1 MRWYLGGV
9 KGKARPHNPKVTIGW
24 KLSPAPAQGRGVPTP
39 IGHPLM
45 LVEAKIDINVLL
57 TNTEKAARDAVVT
70 ELVNFIKSKGP
81 QAFVRLGLAEVNE
94 QQNHHQLPQHQNTRV
109 RTSYPPK
116 KQINLIYIST
126 IRFRAIQLSPQTSSK
141 YLYSAIGTL
150 HSESVDLFVL
160 ARGHH
165 QVLNELVEAF
175 GDKLPAVSE
184 AALSALNSLVK
195 IMTPWTRHLILRVL
209 LNRIATASKWQVETG
224 ALSVLDVLVVSAADQ
239 IANAMPK
246 FVPVLATAI
255 WDTKADVKKA
265 ARSSSTKSCPLVSNK
280 DI

>member
-1 MRWYLGGV
+1 MRWYSGGV
-9 KGKARPHNPKVTIGW
+9 EGKARPHNPKVTIGW

-39 IGHPLM
+39 IRHPLM
-45 LVEAKIDINVLL
+45 LVEAEIDITVLL
-57 TNTEKAARDAVVT
+57 TNTEKAARDAAVT
-70 ELVNFIKSKGP
+70 ELVNFIESKGP
-81 QAFVRLGLAEVNE
+81 QAFLRLGLAEVNN
-94 QQNHHQLPQHQNTRV
+94 QQNHHQLPQHQNTRSSDS
-109 RTSYPPK
+109 RHKRAASEPLHHPNK
-116 KQINLIYIST
+116 K
-126 IRFRAIQLSPQTSSK
+126 RPK
-141 YLYSAIGTL
+141 YLYSAIGTS

-184 AALSALNSLVK
+184 AGLSALNSLVK

-239 IANAMPK
+239 IANAMPE
-246 FVPVLATAI
+246 FVHVLATAI
-255 WDTKADVKKA
+255 WDT
-265 ARSSSTKSCPLVSNK
+265 
-280 DI
+280 